1 MPKDLEHI
9 DVNALVPDT
18 PPEELPELDI
28 RPAKRAGKREKAE
41 GERKLQKLDEK
52 VVASLPAAAILNTNE
67 KLMDLFARGKK
78 RGKLDSGEMM
88 EVLDD
93 IDLDSDQ
100 MEQVYDSLEAL
111 GIEIGAEEDILP
123 ELPDDMEPPIEE
135 ITDIE
140 EEELVDPNTLVD
152 SFSIDD
158 PVRMYL
164 KEIGKVP
171 LLSPDEEI
179 LLAQAMSD
187 GNAAKERLNALKG
200 QEDTISPEELADL
213 KKKQKA
219 GERAKQKLAEANLR
233 LVVSIAKR
241 YVGRGMLFLDLIQEG
256 NLGLIKAVEKFDYTK
271 GYKFSTYATWWIRQA
286 ITRAIADQARTIRIP
301 VHMVETINKV
311 IRVSRQLLQELGH
324 DPSPEEIAD
333 EMGMPVEKVREILK
347 IAQEPVSLETPIGE
361 EEDSHLGDFIPDEGA
376 SEPSEA
382 ASFTLL
388 KEQLVDV
395 LSTLTPR
402 EEKVLKL
409 RFGIEDGRSRTLEE
423 VGKEFNVTRER
434 IRQIE
439 AKALRKLRH
448 PSRSKKLKDFL
459 N

>member
-1 MPKDLEHI
+1 MTKKKDEMT
-9 DVNALVPDT
+9 VAA
-18 PPEELPELDI
+18 E
-28 RPAKRAGKREKAE
+28 AKKAE
-41 GERKLQKLDEK
+41 GDKKYARLPEK
-52 VVASLPAAAILNTNE
+52 VVAGLPAAAILNTNE
-67 KLMDLFARGKK
+67 KIMDLFARGKK
-78 RGKLDSGEMM
+78 RGRLDSSEMM
-88 EVLDD
+88 DVLDE
-93 IDLDSDQ
+93 IELDSEQ
-100 MEQVYDSLEAL
+100 MEKIYDSLEAL
-111 GIEIGAEEDILP
+111 SIEIGSEEDILP
-123 ELPDDMEPPIEE
+123 EMPDDMDPPIDE
-135 ITDIE
+135 IAEIE

-152 SFSIDD
+152 SFAIDD

-171 LLSPDEEI
+171 LLSPEEEI
-179 LLAQAMSD
+179 ALAQKMSA
-187 GNAAKERLNALKG
+187 GNLADEQLEEGEN
-200 QEDTISPEELADL
+200 IPPEELAQL
-213 KKKQKA
+213 KALSKA
-219 GERAKQKLAEANLR
+219 GEKAKQKLAEANLR

-324 DPSPEEIAD
+324 DPSPEEISA
-333 EMGMPVEKVREILK
+333 EMSMPVDKVREILK

-361 EEDSHLGDFIPDEGA
+361 EEDSHLGDFIPDEAA

-409 RFGIEDGRSRTLEE
+409 RFGIEDGRTRTLEE